1 MLLEFFNKKYVLS
14 DIQSEVLK
22 VAILDAIKQAEFEKS
37 KFDESDRDF
46 NALQN
51 KLIALN
57 DLADKLGLSY
67 V

>member
-22 VAILDAIKQAEFEKS
+22 VAILDAIRQVEFEKA

>member
-22 VAILDAIKQAEFEKS
+22 VAILYAIRQAEFEKA

>member
-22 VAILDAIKQAEFEKS
+22 VAILDAIRQAEFEKS